1 MNNEKKILALA
12 KFAREKDLEELIWE
26 REGTS
31 ISLKR
36 ESVTGVIKVTESM
49 PPIEGAEIQP
59 SLQAPKKTAVTS
71 PMVGRFRRSLE
82 EKRPPIVVEGD
93 TIEPGQKLGIVEAM
107 NIPKDIISQ
116 VHGIITKALVED
128 ASPVEYGQPLFE
140 VELME
145 KTG

>member
-1 MNNEKKILALA
+1 MNNEKRILALA
-12 KFAREKDLEELIWE
+12 KFAREKNLEELVWE
-26 REGTS
+26 HEGTA

-36 ESVTGVIKVTESM
+36 QSVTGKIQMGPPSTAEMPTET
-49 PPIEGAEIQP
+49 PE
-59 SLQAPKKTAVTS
+59 QAPKKTAVPS

-82 EKRPPIVVEGD
+82 EKRPPVVVEGD

-116 VHGIITKALVED
+116 VHGIIVKVIVED
-128 ASPVEYGQPLFE
+128 GSPVEYGQPIFE